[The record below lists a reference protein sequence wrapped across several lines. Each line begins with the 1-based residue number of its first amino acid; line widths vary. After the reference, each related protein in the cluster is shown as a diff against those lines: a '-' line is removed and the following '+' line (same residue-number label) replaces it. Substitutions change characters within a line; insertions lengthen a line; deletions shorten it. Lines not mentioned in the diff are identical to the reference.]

1 MIHSHN
7 TNFSPNFEQ
16 NFMKHLFILSL
27 LLFANTIFAQ
37 VQGNVGYQRNNKNK
51 TENVYFQ
58 KINQKDTDI
67 VIEAAVLSNE
77 LATSFVLV
85 FGVSQ
90 EGKTVS
96 EATTLIN
103 KRLAG
108 LVAELKSLKIS
119 ENDFYIDLITQ
130 NRVYDYEL
138 NATNSVAKEKLA
150 GFEIKKNI
158 TIHFA
163 DRNMIDKITVA
174 ASNFEIFDL
183 IKVDYVKTNT
193 EEIRTKLLDEAI
205 KVIENKKLQY
215 LKIMNIKLQKSS
227 YIISEQ
233 FAIQQPC
240 NMYET
245 YNAYTTNNVNNYDE
259 NYNDHLKKLSLRKM
273 TTSYFSP
280 TDYSSFD
287 KVLQPIIIEPVIQY
301 SLRIVVRFLVLQE

>member
-1 MIHSHN
+1 
-7 TNFSPNFEQ
+7 
-16 NFMKHLFILSL
+16 MKHLFISSLFL

-37 VQGNVGYQRNNKNK
+37 VKGNISYQNTNKNK

-58 KINQKDTDI
+58 SINQGDTAI
-67 VIEAAVLSNE
+67 TIEAAVLSNE

-96 EATTLIN
+96 EATILIN

-108 LVAELKSLKIS
+108 LVAELKNLKIS

-138 NATNSVAKEKLA
+138 NANNTVAKEKLA

-193 EEIRTKLLDEAI
+193 EEICTKLLDETI
-205 KVIENKKLQY
+205 KVIESKKLQY

-227 YIISEQ
+227 YIVSEQ
-233 FAIQQPC
+233 FAIQQPS

-245 YNAYTTNNVNNYDE
+245 YNAYTTNNVNDYDE
-259 NYNDHLKKLSLRKM
+259 NYNNRLKKLSLRKM

-301 SLRIVVRFLVLQE
+301 SLRIVVRFLVQKE

>member
-1 MIHSHN
+1 
-7 TNFSPNFEQ
+7 
-16 NFMKHLFILSL
+16 MKHLIILSL
-27 LLFANTIFAQ
+27 LLFANKIFAQ

-90 EGKTVS
+90 EGKTVN

-138 NATNSVAKEKLA
+138 NATNTVAKEKLA

-183 IKVDYVKTNT
+183 IKVDYIKTNT

-215 LKIMNIKLQKSS
+215 LKIMNIKLRQSS

-245 YNAYTTNNVNNYDE
+245 YNAYITNNVNDYDE
-259 NYNDHLKKLSLRKM
+259 NYNDRLKKLSLRKM

>member
-1 MIHSHN
+1 
-7 TNFSPNFEQ
+7 
-16 NFMKHLFILSL
+16 MKHLFILFSFV
-27 LLFANTIFAQ
+27 LLFVNTIFAQ
-37 VQGNVGYQRNNKNK
+37 VQGNVGYQRNNKSK
-51 TENVYFQ
+51 TENSYFQ
-58 KINQKDTDI
+58 GINQGDTAM

-138 NATNSVAKEKLA
+138 SANNTVAKEKLA

-158 TIHFA
+158 TIHFT

-193 EEIRTKLLDEAI
+193 EEIRAKLLDETI
-205 KVIENKKLQY
+205 KIIENKKSQY
-215 LKIMNIKLQKSS
+215 LKINNIKLQKSS

-233 FAIQQPC
+233 FEIQQPS

-245 YNAYTTNNVNNYDE
+245 YNAYATNNVDDYDS
-259 NYNDHLKKLSLRKM
+259 YSTRLKRLSLRKM

-301 SLRIVVRFLVLQE
+301 SLRIVVRFLIQKDSK

>member
-1 MIHSHN
+1 
-7 TNFSPNFEQ
+7 
-16 NFMKHLFILSL
+16 
-27 LLFANTIFAQ
+27 
-37 VQGNVGYQRNNKNK
+37 
-51 TENVYFQ
+51 
-58 KINQKDTDI
+58 
-67 VIEAAVLSNE
+67 
-77 LATSFVLV
+77 VLV

-90 EGKTVS
+90 EGKTVN

-108 LVAELKSLKIS
+108 LVAELKNLKIS

-138 NATNSVAKEKLA
+138 NATNTVAKEKLA

-183 IKVDYVKTNT
+183 IKVDYIKTNT
-193 EEIRTKLLDEAI
+193 EEIRTKLLEEAI

-215 LKIMNIKLQKSS
+215 LKINNIKLQKSS

-245 YNAYTTNNVNNYDE
+245 YNAYTTNNVNDYDE
-259 NYNDHLKKLSLRKM
+259 NYNNRLKKLSLRKM

-301 SLRIVVRFLVLQE
+301 SLRIVIRFLVQKE